1 MQITTK
7 LFSVY
12 DSKAAAYKNIF
23 AADTT
28 GVAVRMF
35 EAAVHEENTE
45 FNKHPGDFTLFE
57 LGVFNLVSGELA
69 AVEKPINLGT
79 AASFLKGD

>member
-1 MQITTK
+1 MQTITK

-12 DSKAAAYKNIF
+12 DSKAAAYKTVF

-35 EAAVHEENTE
+35 ETACRQEGTE
-45 FNKHPGDFTLFE
+45 FAQHPADFTLFE
-57 LGVFNLVSGELA
+57 IGSFSLTSGQLYPLEHPLD
-69 AVEKPINLGT
+69 LGT
-79 AASFLKGD
+79 AASFLKDS